1 MKRSRLL
8 RNLMARHILQQRRRK
23 IVRELSAYNER
34 DLLEL
39 GFSPADFPAIINGS
53 YRR

>member
-23 IVRELSAYNER
+23 IVRELSVYNDR